1 MFEHF
6 LTVFFKRMLTNC
18 HNTLGFVC
26 VFIVVNAPLAL
37 IKLWWQC
44 QVLLSYV
51 ITWPHHPELLYSYHL
66 QFCKKIAFVF
76 AVTSHLYNMW

>member
-37 IKLWWQC
+37 IKL
-44 QVLLSYV
+44 
-51 ITWPHHPELLYSYHL
+51 
-66 QFCKKIAFVF
+66 
-76 AVTSHLYNMW
+76 